1 MIFRSRKDRSA
12 ETAVADH
19 GNGTPQGLPEDFPSI
34 EELLQEIDEL
44 ERSNAER
51 RDPAAERRI
60 LDLRHVA
67 GAGLIWEAGES
78 PDYPSPAFDRLP
90 EVSGLPEFS
99 IGELTPELLRAGML
113 THGCVLIRGLTD
125 PELAARLAEE
135 IDLTLGEREAKAA
148 GHPNGGEH
156 YVQFEPQLGFG
167 IIERPWI
174 EEGGGALAVDSPKLM
189 FEMLTTFD
197 RVGLRDLIRGYLGE
211 PVAVSAQK
219 CTLRKADPSVSG
231 AWHQDGSFMRAANA
245 GEQAEGTSSTR
256 AFNVWLS
263 LSSCGEE
270 APGLDIV
277 PRRLD
282 HLVATRGEG
291 TDIPSQVSDQIAREA
306 AGDAGIIRPHFEP
319 GDALLFDG
327 LFLHQTGSDP
337 AMSRPRF
344 ALESW
349 FFGVSAFPEG
359 YVPLAA

>member
-1 MIFRSRKDRSA
+1 M
-12 ETAVADH
+12 ADP
-19 GNGTPQGLPEDFPSI
+19 GNGTPGKLPDRYPSV
-34 EELLQEIDEL
+34 EQLLGEIGDL
-44 ERSNAER
+44 ERSNRER
-51 RDPAAERRI
+51 RDPETERRI

-67 GAGLIWEAGES
+67 GAGLIWEAGAS
-78 PDYPSPAFDRLP
+78 PDYPPAAFDRLP
-90 EVSGLPEFS
+90 ESSSLPEFS
-99 IGELTPELLRAGML
+99 IEELTPELLRAGML
-113 THGCVLIRGLTD
+113 THGCVLVRGLVK
-125 PELAARLAEE
+125 PEMAALLAEE
-135 IDLTLGEREAKAA
+135 IDLTLAEREAKA
-148 GHPNGGEH
+148 GGRQNGGEH

-167 IIERPWI
+167 IIERPWV

-211 PVAVSAQK
+211 PIAVSAQK
-219 CTLRKADPSVSG
+219 CTLRKADPSVPG
-231 AWHQDGSFMRAANA
+231 AWHQDGSFMRAVNA
-245 GEQAEGTSSTR
+245 GEQAEGSSSTR

-263 LSSCGEE
+263 LTSCGEE

-277 PRRLD
+277 PRRLER
-282 HLVATRGEG
+282 LVATRTEG
-291 TDIPSQVSDQIAREA
+291 TDIPSQVSDQVAREA
-306 AGDAGIIRPHFEP
+306 AGEAGIIRPLFEP

-344 ALESW
+344 AIESW